1 MREAGMRRALCFALT
16 SLAWMAATG
25 PVGAE
30 PVCEC
35 DAPAKPTVA
44 RETADLVF
52 FGRASF
58 VGEAVADES
67 GSPIEEF
74 MEFSVEGVWKGPAQ
88 KRLRVYTKTAE
99 PHCAFDFEVGRSYLV
114 YAFRDPAPYSNHFR
128 SSACSRTRRSSHA
141 LPDLAI
147 LGTPPHR
154 FER

>member
-1 MREAGMRRALCFALT
+1 MLRFTLAA
-16 SLAWMAATG
+16 LAWMAATG
-25 PVGAE
+25 PAGAE

-35 DAPAKPTVA
+35 DAPVKPA
-44 RETADLVF
+44 AALERADLVF

-58 VGEAVADES
+58 VGEAIADES

-88 KRLRVYTKTAE
+88 KRLRVYTKAAE
-99 PHCAFDFEVGRSYLV
+99 PHCAFDFEAGKSYLV
-114 YAFRDPAPYSNHFR
+114 YANRDPKPYSNRFR
-128 SSACSRTRRSSHA
+128 ASACSRTRPSRHA

-147 LGTPPHR
+147 LGTPAHQ